1 MENMTDKDI
10 LQNKVSDFC
19 EIIGSFSELLKA
31 ENAALEAYDV
41 KKVSELY
48 QQKVQLVTAYRNMTA
63 FFIKNQE
70 HLKDIEPEARTTLK
84 TAATDLDALL
94 KDNEQLLKAKMQ
106 TSKMV
111 MDTVVNLVKMNNN
124 TNSTSYGS
132 QGKYS
137 PLDNNSNALSI
148 NRTL

>member
-1 MENMTDKDI
+1 MENAADRKV
-10 LQNKVSDFC
+10 LQNKVDDFC

-41 KKVSELY
+41 KKVTDLY
-48 QQKVQLVTAYRNMTA
+48 NQKVQLVTAYRNMTA

-70 HLKDIEPEARTTLK
+70 YLKEIEPEAKARLK
-84 TAATDLDALL
+84 KSATDLDVLL

-111 MDTVVNLVKMNNN
+111 MDSVVNLVKMSNNA
-124 TNSTSYGS
+124 NSTSYGS
-132 QGKYS
+132 QGKYT

>member
-1 MENMTDKDI
+1 MENAADRKV
-10 LQNKVSDFC
+10 LQNKVDDFC

-31 ENAALEAYDV
+31 ENAALEAYDD
-41 KKVSELY
+41 KKVTDLY
-48 QQKVQLVTAYRNMTA
+48 NQKGQMVTAYRNMTA

-70 HLKDIEPEARTTLK
+70 YLKEIEPEAKARLK
-84 TAATDLDALL
+84 KSATDLDVLL

-111 MDTVVNLVKMNNN
+111 MDSVVNLVKMSNNA
-124 TNSTSYGS
+124 NSTSYGS
-132 QGKYS
+132 QGKYA